1 MGLGTARTGGPTVT
15 PVLVTLHAHPDDESI
30 FTGGTIATAIEAGWR
45 VVLVVATDGDQGER
59 PSSVGRDLGAHRRA
73 EVLEAATVLG
83 IARVEFLGY
92 GDSGHTTPVS
102 DAAPH
107 GSLAAAPVGAP
118 AAAVRRLLVEERAT
132 ALTAY
137 DAGGIYGHVDHVR
150 VHEIGVRSVV
160 GTDCELY
167 EATVSRSEL
176 RRLRRDLVDRGLL
189 DASWP
194 SGLSERL
201 GVEVGPDLVGVDV
214 TRHLPVK
221 LAAVSAHSSQV
232 MEADSFMG
240 LPAGAF
246 HHLFATEWFRV
257 ARAGRGRFLE
267 MVGAADVPGG
277 TSSGAT
283 QLGLAVTG

>member
-1 MGLGTARTGGPTVT
+1 MT

-30 FTGGTIATAIEAGWR
+30 FTGGTIATAIDAGWR

-59 PSSVGRDLGAHRRA
+59 PSSAGHDLGAYRRA
-73 EVLEAATVLG
+73 EVLEAAAVLG

-92 GDSGHTTPVS
+92 GDSGYSTPLAG
-102 DAAPH
+102 AAPH
-107 GSLAAAPVGAP
+107 GSLAAASVGS
-118 AAAVRRLLVEERAT
+118 AATAVRRLLLEEQAT
-132 ALTAY
+132 ALTSY
-137 DAGGIYGHVDHVR
+137 DADGIYGHVDHVR
-150 VHEIGVRSVV
+150 VHEIGARSVV

-167 EATVSRSEL
+167 EATVSRREL
-176 RRLRRDLVDRGLL
+176 RRLRRDLVGRGLL
-189 DASWP
+189 GTRWP

-201 GVEVGPDLVGVDV
+201 GVEDGPDLVGIDV

-257 ARAGRGRFLE
+257 ARPGHGRFLDL
-267 MVGAADVPGG
+267 VAATGVSHASSAG
-277 TSSGAT
+277 TSP
-283 QLGLAVTG
+283 LGITVMA